1 MNKEDYSLFV
11 TIMRIAAGVLALI
24 AFLLM
29 FLHQLDVLNAHL
41 NIDVVAF
48 GSNGWKGN
56 PLPFIGYIL
65 IGLAAIAS
73 VAMIFVK
80 NMLGSAKVA
89 KIVDFAVAGAL
100 VLGAIL
106 VILTRVWAGS
116 ANSVTDVWY
125 DGAKLRAAPIVAFIL
140 ALLAGGLNVVNGL
153 LEERI

>member
-48 GSNGWKGN
+48 GSNAWKGN

-116 ANSVTDVWY
+116 ANGVTDGWY
-125 DGAKLRAAPIVAFIL
+125 DGAKLSAAPIVAFIL
-140 ALLAGGLNVVNGL
+140 SLLAGGLNVVNGL